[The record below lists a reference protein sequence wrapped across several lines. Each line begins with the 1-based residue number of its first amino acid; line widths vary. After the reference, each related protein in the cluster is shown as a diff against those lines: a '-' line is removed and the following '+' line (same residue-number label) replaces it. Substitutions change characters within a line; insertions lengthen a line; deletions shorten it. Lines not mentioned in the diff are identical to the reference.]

1 MGPFSMVV
9 AIVFIAMIGRVLT
22 ARYHA
27 MGRMAEHGSA
37 AGSPHIQSAD
47 AMRAQDE
54 IRQLKD
60 RIQVLE
66 RVITD
71 NHGSADLSRQID
83 ALRDR

>member
-9 AIVFIAMIGRVLT
+9 AIVFMAMIGRVLT

-27 MGRMAEHGSA
+27 MGRMGHDPDAT
-37 AGSPHIQSAD
+37 PHIQSAD
-47 AMRAQDE
+47 AMRAQE
-54 IRQLKD
+54 EVRLLKE
-60 RIQVLE
+60 RVQVLE